1 MRVSGTSCRR
11 AVLLIPRKS
20 KRVDRCRSS
29 NYPYI
34 DKQQKLAI
42 SLKGSSLK
50 ARNGDARLRACGSV
64 RMKETPSFED
74 TPLSRWF

>member
-1 MRVSGTSCRR
+1 MLLFLEIRESGSM
-11 AVLLIPRKS
+11 PG
-20 KRVDRCRSS
+20 S

-42 SLKGSSLK
+42 GLKGSSLK
-50 ARNGDARLRACGSV
+50 ARNGDVHSRVRGSV

-74 TPLSRWF
+74 TPLCGGSD